1 MHNFSDQQLIS
12 AYLKGDEKALEIL
25 IKRYLKPIY
34 GFVYRY
40 VGNAQNAEDISQ
52 EVFLKTWRNL
62 KKPAPY
68 RIYSGTGFDS
78 KKGSFKSWIFA
89 IAKNASL
96 DFLRKKQPLSL
107 SEFDNFADFSPL
119 PDKIAEGKSIKN
131 LLALAIKKLSAKYRL
146 ILSLYYNDCL
156 NFREI
161 AQMSGES
168 LNTVKSR
175 HRRGLVFLRKLLA
188 KT

>member
-1 MHNFSDQQLIS
+1 MQNFSDQQLIS

-34 GFVYRY
+34 GFAYRY
-40 VGNAQNAEDISQ
+40 VGNAQNAEDIAQ

-62 KKPAPY
+62 K
-68 RIYSGTGFDS
+68 RFNS
-78 KKGSFKSWIFA
+78 KRGSFKSWIFT

-96 DFLRKKQPLSL
+96 DFLRKKQPLSF
-107 SEFDNFADFSPL
+107 SEFENFADFSPL
-119 PDKIAEGKSIKN
+119 PDKIAEGKSMKN
-131 LLALAIKKLSAKYRL
+131 LLTLAIKKLSVKYRQV
-146 ILSLYYNDCL
+146 LSLYYNDCL

-161 AQMSGES
+161 AKMSGES

-175 HRRGLVFLRKLLA
+175 HRRGLLFLRKLLA

>member
-1 MHNFSDQQLIS
+1 MQNFSDQQLIS

-34 GFVYRY
+34 GFAYRY
-40 VGNAQNAEDISQ
+40 VGNAQNAEDIAQ

-62 KKPAPY
+62 KK
-68 RIYSGTGFDS
+68 FDRQ
-78 KKGSFKSWIFA
+78 KRFKPWIFA

-107 SEFDNFADFSPL
+107 SEFENFADFSPL
-119 PDKIAEGKSIKN
+119 PDKIAEGKSMKN
-131 LLALAIKKLSAKYRL
+131 LLTLAIKKLSVKYRQV
-146 ILSLYYNDCL
+146 LSLYYNDCL

-161 AQMSGES
+161 AKMSGES

-175 HRRGLVFLRKLLA
+175 HRRGLLFLRKLLA